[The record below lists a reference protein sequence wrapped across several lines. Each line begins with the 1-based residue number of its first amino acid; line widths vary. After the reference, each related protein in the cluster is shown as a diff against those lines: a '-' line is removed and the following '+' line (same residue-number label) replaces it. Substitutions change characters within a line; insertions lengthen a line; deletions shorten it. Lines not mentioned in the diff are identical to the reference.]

1 MCNITHKFRKEGHP
15 VFRFVEFGKKALT
28 GCDLWGKING
38 YAIRRYIYALSA
50 VLGGKGRRRQAVKKV
65 IRDGSATHAF
75 IAADAERRITAP
87 IYELCEAHN
96 VPVTEVSTMKELG
109 SAVGIAVGAAV
120 VTVID

>member
-1 MCNITHKFRKEGHP
+1 M
-15 VFRFVEFGKKALT
+15 
-28 GCDLWGKING
+28 
-38 YAIRRYIYALSA
+38 LSQLFSA
-50 VLGGKGRRRQAVKKV
+50 AKVVGVKQSKKV

>member
-50 VLGGKGRRRQAVKKV
+50 VLGGKG
-65 IRDGSATHAF
+65 HAF